1 MGREELLRQLH
12 EYRTRWAD
20 EAATVDR
27 FVAFVASHADC
38 FARTLAVGHVTGSAW
53 VVDRTGRRVL
63 LTHHGKLD
71 MWVQLGGHAD
81 GDADLAAVALREAQE
96 ETGLQDLRLVDGEI
110 LDLDRHRIPAR
121 GDEPEHWH
129 YDVRFAVQATGDETP
144 RGNHESRGLRW
155 VAVAALADDTTLE
168 PSLRRLAQRWL
179 QHPGA

>member
-1 MGREELLRQLH
+1 MPRPLSLLLERYGARRPDDH
-12 EYRTRWAD
+12 
-20 EAATVDR
+20 ATV
-27 FVAFVASHADC
+27 AQ
-38 FARTLAVGHVTGSAW
+38 FAALLAEPGPVFTRAHRTAHFTGSAL
-53 VVDRTGRRVL
+53 VLSADGQRTL
-63 LTHHGKLD
+63 LLHHAKLD
-71 MWVQLGGHAD
+71 RWLQPGGHAD
-81 GDADLAAVALREAQE
+81 GDTDLAAVALREAQE

-121 GDEPEHWH
+121 GDEPEHWR
-129 YDVRFAVQATGDETP
+129 YDVRFAVQATGDESP